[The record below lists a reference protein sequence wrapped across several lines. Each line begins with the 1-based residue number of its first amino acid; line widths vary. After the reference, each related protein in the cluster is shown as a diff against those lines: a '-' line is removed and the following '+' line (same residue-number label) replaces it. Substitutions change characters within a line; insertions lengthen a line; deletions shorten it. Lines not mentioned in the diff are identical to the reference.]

1 MPSITYWSRLEPR
14 PRAPSFAD
22 AIAARVRDPAWFLCR
37 QWQLGEFHG
46 EDAASPAF
54 VTVRRRLGRPDS
66 WSAPGGDSHPLSAA
80 PLEAILLGE
89 ESDAGD
95 LGLAAEIGA
104 AFEETL
110 TANGQDTLVPAFRT
124 AFPIQPLSAEA
135 RLLDPAAARTIDVL
149 AGRRVHGISLLA
161 AAAAAAPALPA
172 PTPAD
177 AAPQSA
183 VRAALAAAADLAH
196 STAVAPGARDAATWR
211 PDRLDYAVELAGH
224 DPNGAPLRLAASG
237 ARDGLLE
244 WHAFDAQPSS
254 DPPAAEPVIDSRSL
268 LPTIATFRGMPSPRF
283 WAFENGSFNV
293 AAVRPDKRELGK
305 LLVIDYLLVHGV
317 DWYSVPLRQPIGT
330 IAAIESITVRDVFGD
345 TTDVPPAPPSTG
357 VDRFSLFTLSVPGA
371 DPLPWLFLPH
381 TAGPTVLRSDP
392 REEVRFSRDELANLA
407 WAIERT
413 LPDPAGHPRSAT
425 ERAARAPAAE
435 LSTTST
441 ADLIYRV
448 QTDVPLHWFPLL
460 PVALAAGSPDVAL
473 ERGVLLRDAGAAP
486 EPAGRILNP
495 SSLTAPYRLAED
507 ALPRTGVTVTRAA
520 HLARTSDG
528 GSHLWIS
535 RRRRRTSTQDTSSLR
550 FDTLLP
556 RR

>member
-14 PRAPSFAD
+14 PRAASFVD

-37 QWQLGEFHG
+37 QWQLGEFQG

-54 VTVRRRLGRPDS
+54 VTVRRRLGRLDS
-66 WSAPGGDSHPLSAA
+66 WSAPGGDPHPLTAA
-80 PLEAILLGE
+80 PLEAAVLGE
-89 ESDAGD
+89 EGDATD

-104 AFEETL
+104 AFEEAL
-110 TANGQDTLVPAFRT
+110 TAQGQGTLIGDFRS
-124 AFPIQPLSAEA
+124 AFPIRPLSAAA
-135 RLLDPAAARTIDVL
+135 RQLDPAAGRIIDVL
-149 AGRRVHGISLLA
+149 AGRRVDGISLLA
-161 AAAAAAPALPA
+161 AAADAAPDLPA

-177 AAPQSA
+177 SVPRAA
-183 VRAALAAAADLAH
+183 VRAALAAANDLARA
-196 STAVAPGARDAATWR
+196 SAAVPGHRDAATWR

-224 DPNGAPLRLAASG
+224 DPDGAPLRLTSGG

-244 WHAFDAQPSS
+244 WHAFDAQPPGA
-254 DPPAAEPVIDSRSL
+254 PPAADPVVDTRSL
-268 LPTIATFRGMPSPRF
+268 IPTIATFRGMPSQRF

-330 IAAIESITVRDVFGD
+330 IASIESITVRDVFGD
-345 TTDVPPAPPSTG
+345 TTEVPPTPASTG

-371 DPLPWLFLPH
+371 NPLPWLFLPH
-381 TAGPTVLRSDP
+381 TAGPSVLRGDP

-425 ERAARAPAAE
+425 ERAARAPATDLPA
-435 LSTTST
+435 TSA
-441 ADLIYRV
+441 ADLVYRI
-448 QTDVPLHWFPLL
+448 QTDVPLNWFPLL
-460 PVALAAGSPDVAL
+460 PVALAPGSPEVAL

-486 EPAGRILNP
+486 EPSGRILNP
-495 SSLTAPYRLAED
+495 SSLNTPYRLAED
-507 ALPRTGVTVTRAA
+507 ALPRTGITVTRGA
-520 HLARTSDG
+520 HLARTADG
-528 GSHLWIS
+528 GTHLWLS
-535 RRRRRTSTQDTSSLR
+535 RRRRRTSAQDTSSLR

>member
-14 PRAPSFAD
+14 PRAASFAD

-37 QWQLGEFHG
+37 QWQLGEFQG

-54 VTVRRRLGRPDS
+54 VTVRRRLGRPES
-66 WSAPGGDSHPLSAA
+66 WNAPGGDPRPLGAA
-80 PLEAILLGE
+80 PLEALLLGE
-89 ESDAGD
+89 EGDAGD
-95 LGLAAEIGA
+95 IGLAAEIGA

-110 TANGQDTLVPAFRT
+110 VARGKGTLVDDFRS
-124 AFPIQPLSAEA
+124 AFPIQPLSAAA

-149 AGRRVHGISLLA
+149 AGRRVDGISLLVA
-161 AAAAAAPALPA
+161 ADRVAPALPA

-177 AAPQSA
+177 SLSQAA
-183 VRAALAAAADLAH
+183 VRAALAAAAELAG
-196 STAVAPGARDAATWR
+196 STAVAPGSRDAATWR
-211 PDRLDYAVELAGH
+211 PDRLDYAVELAGN
-224 DPNGAPLRLAASG
+224 DPDGAPLRLTAGG

-244 WHAFDAQPSS
+244 WHAFDAQPSA
-254 DPPAAEPVIDSRSL
+254 DPPAVDPVIDTRSL

-330 IAAIESITVRDVFGD
+330 VAAIESITVRDVFGD

-371 DPLPWLFLPH
+371 DPRPWLYLPH
-381 TAGPTVLRSDP
+381 TAGPSVLRGDP

-413 LPDPAGHPRSAT
+413 IPDPAGHPRSAS
-425 ERAARAPAAE
+425 ERAARAPATDPPA
-435 LSTTST
+435 TST
-441 ADLIYRV
+441 ADLVYRI
-448 QTDVPLHWFPLL
+448 QTDVPIHWFPLL
-460 PVALAAGSPDVAL
+460 PVALAASSPEVTL
-473 ERGVLLRDAGAAP
+473 ERGVLLRDAGTAP
-486 EPAGRILNP
+486 EPSGRILQP
-495 SSLTAPYRLAED
+495 TSLASPYRLAED
-507 ALPRTGVTVTRAA
+507 ALPRTGVTVTRTP

-528 GSHLWIS
+528 GTHLWLS
-535 RRRRRTSTQDTSSLR
+535 RRRRRTSTEDTSSLR
-550 FDTLLP
+550 FDTLVP

>member
-14 PRAPSFAD
+14 PRTASFAD

-66 WSAPGGDSHPLSAA
+66 WSAPGGDPSPLTAA
-80 PLEAILLGE
+80 PLEALLLGE
-89 ESDAGD
+89 EGDAGD

-104 AFEETL
+104 AFEDTL
-110 TANGQDTLVPAFRT
+110 TARGQGALIGDFRST
-124 AFPIQPLSAEA
+124 FPIRPLSAEA

-149 AGRRVHGISLLA
+149 AGRRVDGISLLA
-161 AAAAAAPALPA
+161 AAADVAPDLPA

-177 AAPQSA
+177 PVPQAA
-183 VRAALAAAADLAH
+183 VRAALAAAADLAG
-196 STAVAPGARDAATWR
+196 STAVAPGHRDAPSWR

-224 DPNGAPLRLAASG
+224 DPDGAPLRLTAGG

-244 WHAFDAQPSS
+244 WHAFDAQPSGAAA
-254 DPPAAEPVIDSRSL
+254 AAEPVVDTRSL

-305 LLVIDYLLVHGV
+305 LLVIDFLLVHGV

-345 TTDVPPAPPSTG
+345 TTDVPPAPASTG

-371 DPLPWLFLPH
+371 DPLPWLYLPQ
-381 TAGPTVLRSDP
+381 TAGTSVLRGDP

-413 LPDPAGHPRSAT
+413 VPDPAGHPRSAG
-425 ERAARAPAAE
+425 ERAARAPA
-435 LSTTST
+435 TDPPVTSA
-441 ADLIYRV
+441 ADLVYRI
-448 QTDVPLHWFPLL
+448 QTDVPIHWFPLL
-460 PVALAAGSPDVAL
+460 PVALAPSSPDVAL
-473 ERGVLLRDAGAAP
+473 ERGVLLRDAGSAP
-486 EPAGRILNP
+486 EPSGRILQP
-495 SSLTAPYRLAED
+495 TSLSGPYRLAED
-507 ALPRTGVTVTRAA
+507 ALPRTGVSVTRTP
-520 HLARTSDG
+520 HLCRTPDG
-528 GSHLWIS
+528 ATHLWLS
-535 RRRRRTSTQDTSSLR
+535 RRRRRISTQDTSSLR
-550 FDTLLP
+550 FDTLVP